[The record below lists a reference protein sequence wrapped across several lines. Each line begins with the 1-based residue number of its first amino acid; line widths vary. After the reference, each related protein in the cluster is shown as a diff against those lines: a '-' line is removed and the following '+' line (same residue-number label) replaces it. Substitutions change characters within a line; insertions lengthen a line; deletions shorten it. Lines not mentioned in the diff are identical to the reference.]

1 MTRFWITLDQSIDLV
16 IHVLENMSGGEIY
29 VPKLAKMSI
38 TELARAMGP
47 DCLVEEVGIRPGEK
61 IHKALLNEDE
71 SARALGTGKYYEVP
85 PQFKTWNNGNKTD
98 EKRRLARGFVYTS
111 ENAEDNL
118 NAEQLT
124 EIVSSLTK

>member
-1 MTRFWITLDQSIDLV
+1 M
-16 IHVLENMSGGEIY
+16 IHALENMSGGEIY
-29 VPKLAKMSI
+29 VPKLPKMSI
-38 TELARAMGP
+38 TELVRAMGP

-61 IHKALLNEDE
+61 IHEVLLNEDE

-124 EIVSSLTK
+124 KMVSSLTK

>member
-1 MTRFWITLDQSIDLV
+1 
-16 IHVLENMSGGEIY
+16 MSGGEIY
-29 VPKLAKMSI
+29 VPKLPKMSI

-61 IHKALLNEDE
+61 IHEALLNEDE

-111 ENAEDNL
+111 ENAENNL
-118 NAEQLT
+118 NTEQLT
-124 EIVSSLTK
+124 EMVSSLTK